1 MTPTQ
6 LTTAARALTTVL
18 VAGAFALALG
28 IGVGTAQAESTQ
40 SNYVTPL
47 PVPENIAALR
57 TQPALG
63 VTIVPMA
70 PGEQPLSSAL
80 LKNYIARQAAL
91 RAFTAFDEANPS
103 PISSNLVLGYIS
115 RTTEN
120 NRALDAIAGASNEES
135 SPLNSDILAN
145 YVQDRFQPTA
155 KRITQAN
162 KERDCLTQAI
172 YHEARGES
180 LQGQWAVANV
190 IVNRALSKRFPS
202 TLCGVIYQNAD
213 KGRYKCQ
220 FTFACDGKSDAPGER
235 SAWRRSAGI
244 ASKVYGEF
252 ARGIKVPTLPR
263 TALYY
268 HTTAVNPSWSNVYT
282 QVAQIGS
289 HLFYAPN

>member
-1 MTPTQ
+1 M
-6 LTTAARALTTVL
+6 L
-18 VAGAFALALG
+18 VSGAFALVLG
-28 IGVGTAQAESTQ
+28 FGVIAAQADTGQPSF
-40 SNYVTPL
+40 VTPL

-63 VTIVPMA
+63 ATNVPLA

-91 RAFTAFDEANPS
+91 RAFSAFDEADPS
-103 PISSNLVLGYIS
+103 PLSTNLVLGYIS
-115 RTTEN
+115 STNES
-120 NRALDAIAGASNEES
+120 NRALNAIAGASSES
-135 SPLNSDILAN
+135 TAALNPDILAN

-180 LQGQWAVANV
+180 LEGQWAVANV

-202 TLCGVIYQNAD
+202 TLCGVIYQNAN

-235 SAWRRSAGI
+235 SAWRRSSGI
-244 ASKVYGEF
+244 AAKVYAEF

-263 TALYY
+263 SALYY

-282 QVAQIGS
+282 KVAQIGS